1 MSEAPKIYGWCPGA
15 LRPMMSGDGLV
26 VRIRA
31 PLGRFSPDQARSL
44 AELSTRYGNGLLD
57 LSARGNLQMR
67 GVRQEDHA
75 DLITALQ
82 TLDLVDR
89 DTSAEARRN
98 LLLTPFWR
106 EGDLN
111 NRIAEQLSAALT
123 AATNLTLPGKFGF
136 AVDCGAAPVLHD
148 AAADIHIEKNPAR
161 DEPELL
167 LVADGAKMGL
177 PVSETAAVQEALSLA
192 KWFLAQGGA
201 PDGRGRMHQ
210 LIARRGPP
218 ETHLATRAIGEPQH
232 SPGQTATGQLVALE
246 FGQIRAQ
253 SFAALADLGAVRL
266 TPWRMFLVESQA
278 KLADLPGLIL
288 DATDPRLRV
297 RACTGKPGC
306 LQAHAQTRPL
316 ARRLAAQ
323 VPLGKTLHISGCA
336 KGCAHPAAA
345 DVTLV
350 AQDSQTFDLIALGKA
365 SDPPLETALNADT
378 LCLATKHFNEGQP

>member
-26 VRIRA
+26 VRIRT
-31 PLGRFSPDQARSL
+31 PFGRFSADQARSL
-44 AELSTRYGNGLLD
+44 AELSARFGNGLLD

-67 GVRQEDHA
+67 GVHENDHA
-75 DLITALQ
+75 NLIMGLQ
-82 TLDLVDR
+82 KLDLVDK
-89 DTSAEARRN
+89 DATAEARRN
-98 LLLTPFWR
+98 VLLTPFWR
-106 EGDLN
+106 EDDLSH
-111 NRIAEQLSAALT
+111 RIAEQLSAALT
-123 AATNLTLPGKFGF
+123 AATDLKLPGKFGF
-136 AVDCGAAPVLHD
+136 AVDCGAAPVLRD
-148 AAADIHIEKNPAR
+148 AAADIRIEKNPAR
-161 DEPELL
+161 GEPELL

-232 SPGQTATGQLVALE
+232 SPSQTATGQLVALE
-246 FGQIRAQ
+246 FGQIHAQ

-266 TPWRMFLVESQA
+266 TPWRMLLVESQA